1 MKKWCWLWLIATLID
16 AGIVI
21 FQAVTASGAQPDI
34 VPFDFSKILD
44 NIPYWLDSVWYIFN
58 IIVINVVFAF
68 LGYLLFKSL
77 KQRWG
82 WLSNLSILLFLYLVF
97 GALMVLAKER
107 FNIIY
112 PSYLYHPFNIE
123 SVEESLW
130 MVSLVI
136 LGIAALGYIFLN
148 VKYWKSF
155 VSLYLI
161 LAGLSY
167 YPYIWGAVT
176 SAKDVKNIEKPNVIY
191 ILLDAVR
198 PDHLKAGGAPFD
210 IMPKLNKMIEEQ
222 GVFYKDVTVSV
233 GRSFPSAVAIL
244 TGKHAIN
251 NGIRDNLFAK
261 KNVKYNETLP
271 NILKENGYQT
281 RLAVDGAQFWGFDK
295 DYGFEALWSSGQAN
309 INMIPLELG
318 GFMPLPLLFA
328 NTRVGELFFPYLY
341 ADRNIDMLY
350 DTSALVYKIKNG
362 LNFTDNSKP
371 LFLFMSLDLP
381 HTPYRDE
388 TGYSKAVFSQLSGTS
403 YTDACKYY
411 LASMNIVED
420 QLFSVINTLKEYGRM
435 SNTILIVGSD
445 HGQGFGMSKDSYMRY
460 DGEIFSHLEGFY
472 GNSALNPSSTNLMF
486 SIFNNSSLIDL
497 EFGVRDLKIESVDIT
512 PMLLDVLNIESSYD
526 LDGQS
531 FKENLQNSKYNK
543 SKNRFVEG
551 GFKTKLTFD
560 KGNSED
566 IALLTSN
573 TLVDLNTLKTSW
585 NSEGELQILLNKDR
599 SVYLDSWS
607 LLTED
612 FLGNPYVVNHDEKIV
627 WPITLAPS
635 DAPIKEMLQ
644 AWCKHYSK
652 DIVNLSKFGVD
663 QRTIA
668 QGYCTLAKQNE
679 LLSSISHNQ
688 SYDKG
693 YYQGMS
699 RKFAKNSQ
707 FICTREHLY

>member
-1 MKKWCWLWLIATLID
+1 MKKWCWLWLIATFVD
-16 AGIVI
+16 ASITIV
-21 FQAVTASGAQPDI
+21 QTVLASGAKPEI
-34 VPFDFSKILD
+34 VPFDFSKVLE
-44 NIPYWLDSVWYIFN
+44 NIPYWLDSIWYVFN
-58 IIVINVVFAF
+58 IIAINAIFAF
-68 LGYLLFKSL
+68 LGYFLFKNLKKHWSQLPNISL
-77 KQRWG
+77 
-82 WLSNLSILLFLYLVF
+82 LAFLYLTF

-107 FNIIY
+107 FDIIY

-123 SVEESLW
+123 SIEESLW
-130 MVSLVI
+130 MVSVVI
-136 LGIAALGYIFLN
+136 LGIAALGYLFLN
-148 VKYWKSF
+148 LKYWKSF
-155 VSLYLI
+155 ATLYII

-167 YPYIWGAVT
+167 YPYIWGTMT
-176 SAKDVKNIEKPNVIY
+176 SVKEVENLDKPNVIY

-198 PDHLKAGGAPFD
+198 PDHMKAGGAPFD

-233 GRSFPSAVAIL
+233 GRSFPSAIAIL

-261 KNVKYNETLP
+261 QNVNYNETLP

-281 RLAVDGAQFWGFDK
+281 RLAVDGGQFWGFDE
-295 DYGFEALWSSGQAN
+295 DYGFEELWSSGLAN

-341 ADRNIDMLY
+341 ADRNIDTLY
-350 DTSALVYKIKNG
+350 DTSALVHKIENG
-362 LNFTDNSKP
+362 LNFTDKSKP

-388 TGYSKAVFSQLSGTS
+388 TEYSKAIVSNLSGTD
-403 YTDACKYY
+403 YADACKYY
-411 LASMNIVED
+411 LASMNVVED
-420 QLFSVINTLKEYGRM
+420 QLFSVISTLKEYGRM
-435 SNTILIVGSD
+435 QNTILVVGSD
-445 HGQGFGMSKDSYMRY
+445 HGQGFVMAKDSYIRY
-460 DGEIFSHLEGFY
+460 DGEAFPHLEGFY

-486 SIFNNSSLIDL
+486 SIFSSSPLINL
-497 EFGVRDLKIESVDIT
+497 EFGIRDLKIESVDIT
-512 PMLLDVLNIESSYD
+512 PMLLDILNIEPSYS

-531 FKENLQNSKYNK
+531 FKENLQDSGYGQSKI
-543 SKNRFVEG
+543 RFVEG
-551 GFKTKLTFD
+551 GFKNKLTFD

-566 IALLTSN
+566 VALLTSN

-585 NSEGELQILLNKDR
+585 NKEGELQILLNKDR
-599 SVYLDSWS
+599 SVYFDQWS

-635 DAPIKEMLQ
+635 DAPVIKMLQ
-644 AWCKHYSK
+644 AWCEHYSK
-652 DIVNLSKFGVD
+652 DIASLSKFGVD
-663 QRTIA
+663 QNTIA
-668 QGYCTLAKQNE
+668 QGYCTLTKQDE
-679 LLSSISHNQ
+679 LLSNILHNQ
-688 SYDKG
+688 PYDRG
-693 YYQGMS
+693 YYQKLD
-699 RKFAKNSQ
+699 RKFIKSSQ